1 MISNHS
7 AMQAASKNLMDCLT
21 DIYEPEWPGHEQ
33 LPLKA
38 HSLELLWEELCL
50 KLNDQVTI
58 PLSTYLCQFSEIKAK
73 IDKRGRKLV
82 DYDGTR
88 HALESVQNNPKRK
101 DDLKLAKLR
110 EEMEGAR
117 RL

>member
-1 MISNHS
+1 M
-7 AMQAASKNLMDCLT
+7 
-21 DIYEPEWPGHEQ
+21 PV
-33 LPLKA
+33 KA
-38 HSLELLWEELCL
+38 LNLELLWEETCL
-50 KLNDQVTI
+50 RLNDQVTI

-110 EEMEGAR
+110 EDMEGAR